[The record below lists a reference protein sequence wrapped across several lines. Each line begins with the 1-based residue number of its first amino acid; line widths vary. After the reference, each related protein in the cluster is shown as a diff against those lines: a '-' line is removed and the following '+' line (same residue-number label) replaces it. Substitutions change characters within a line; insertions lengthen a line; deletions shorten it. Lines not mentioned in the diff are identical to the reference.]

1 MDRRHVAMLELY
13 EDQAAAVRAE
23 ENGQTNFGSADAVRS
38 HVLALTGSESRADA
52 AVLAWQRDR
61 QDQELPFQ

>member
-1 MDRRHVAMLELY
+1 MLELY
-13 EDQAAAVRAE
+13 EDQAEAVRAE
-23 ENGQTNFGSADAVRS
+23 ESGQTNFGTAGAVRA